1 MLTSVKYW
9 LWLTSL
15 LPPTAAWQVYCHF
28 GSPEHAYFAD
38 PGEYEQIDALSPEQ
52 RRLLSDKS
60 TDQTE
65 RLLERCDRGDIRIL
79 TFNDTDYP
87 ERLRNIE
94 TPPLVLYLRGKL
106 LRLDERAVIAFAGT
120 RRATPYGTG
129 IARDF
134 ARDITRGGG
143 IVATGIVAGCDESAA
158 TGALRAGG
166 PVLGV
171 LAGGVDV
178 PYYDSAS
185 SRDLLADMAAV
196 GMLLSESPPGT
207 PHRGSLFHR
216 RNAILC
222 GVSVGLLCVEAG
234 LRSGTL
240 GVASIAAE
248 QGRDIFAVPANLG
261 APMSA
266 GTNDLL
272 RQGLALP
279 VLSGADIL
287 SHYPYYL
294 PRREEQPDFT
304 RWQVVRVPAQP
315 RAQEKAVS
323 PEPPEAAA
331 PTPPEPISDEK
342 RVDTAPNSGYI
353 DLSDPSAQ
361 WTETERTLLQAL
373 AGGPATMEA
382 LIDQT
387 GLPSSQTS
395 ATLTLLAVKG
405 VVEECSGGRFRLHGQ
420 G

>member
-15 LPPTAAWQVYCHF
+15 LPPVAAWQVYCHF
-28 GSPEHAYFAD
+28 GSPEQAYFAD
-38 PGEYEQIDALSPEQ
+38 PAEYDCIQALAPEQ

-60 TDQTE
+60 TDQAE
-65 RLLERCDRGDIRIL
+65 QLLERCDRGDIRIL
-79 TFNDTDYP
+79 TFTDTDYP

-134 ARDITRGGG
+134 ARDVTRGGG
-143 IVATGIVAGCDESAA
+143 IVATGTVTGCDESAA

-166 PVLGV
+166 PVVGV

-185 SRDLLADMAAV
+185 SRDLLSDMASV

-207 PHRGSLFHR
+207 PHRGNLFHR

-240 GVASIAAE
+240 GVATIAAE

-304 RWQVVRVPAQP
+304 RWQVVRVSANAQP
-315 RAQEKAVS
+315 SEETAR
-323 PEPPEAAA
+323 PEPPKAA
-331 PTPPEPISDEK
+331 PPAPPEPVSAEK
-342 RVDTAPNSGYI
+342 KVDTAPNSGYI
-353 DLSDPSAQ
+353 DLSDASAQ
-361 WTETERTLLQAL
+361 WTETERVLLQAL
-373 AGGPATMEA
+373 TGGPATMES

-387 GLPSSQTS
+387 GLPSSQAS

>member
-9 LWLTSL
+9 LWLTNL
-15 LPPTAAWQVYCHF
+15 LPPAAAWQTYCHF
-28 GSPEHAYFAD
+28 GSPEQAYFAD
-38 PGEYEQIDALSPEQ
+38 LGEYERVEALTPDQ

-60 TDQTE
+60 VDSAEQ
-65 RLLERCDRGDIRIL
+65 LLERCDRIGIRIL
-79 TFNDTDYP
+79 TFNDTDFP

-94 TPPLVLYLRGKL
+94 TPPLVLYLRGNL

-120 RRATPYGTG
+120 RKATPYGIG
-129 IARDF
+129 IARNF
-134 ARDITRGGG
+134 ARDITKGGG

-178 PYYDSAS
+178 PYYDSTS
-185 SRDLLADMAAV
+185 SRDLLSDIASA

-207 PHRGSLFHR
+207 PHRGNLFHR

-222 GVSVGLLCVEAG
+222 GASVGLLCVEAG

-240 GVASIAAE
+240 GVAAIAAE

-272 RQGLALP
+272 RQGLATP
-279 VLSGADIL
+279 VLSGTDIL
-287 SHYPYYL
+287 NRYSYL
-294 PRREEQPDFT
+294 LPHREAQSDFT
-304 RWQVVRVPAQP
+304 CWQVVRVAAKPQP
-315 RAQEKAVS
+315 SAAEAS
-323 PEPPEAAA
+323 PEPPNAA
-331 PTPPEPISDEK
+331 PAAPPEPVSRKK
-342 RVDTAPNSGYI
+342 RVDTAPNSDYI
-353 DLSDPSAQ
+353 DLSDVSAQ
-361 WTETERTLLQAL
+361 WTETERTLLQAM
-373 AGGPATMEA
+373 ADGPATMEA

-387 GLPSSQTS
+387 GLLSSQVS

-405 VVEECSGGRFRLHGQ
+405 AVEECSGGRFRLCGQ
-420 G
+420 A

>member
-28 GSPEHAYFAD
+28 GSPELSYFAD
-38 PGEYEQIDALSPEQ
+38 PGEYEQIETLSPEQ

-60 TDQTE
+60 IDQAE
-65 RLLERCDRGDIRIL
+65 RLLERCDKANVRIL
-79 TFNDTDYP
+79 TFTDTDYP

-120 RRATPYGTG
+120 RKATPYGTG
-129 IARDF
+129 IARAF

-178 PYYDSAS
+178 PYYDSVS
-185 SRDLLADMAAV
+185 SRNLLSDMASV

-207 PHRGSLFHR
+207 PHKGNLFHR

-272 RQGLALP
+272 RQGLAMP

-287 SHYPYYL
+287 SNYSYFL
-294 PRREEQPDFT
+294 PHRAEQPNFT
-304 RWQVVRVPAQP
+304 RWQLVRVAAKSK
-315 RAQEKAVS
+315 AQENAVP
-323 PEPPEAAA
+323 PEPPEAVSPA
-331 PTPPEPISDEK
+331 PPEPISQEK
-342 RVDTAPNSGYI
+342 GVDTASNSGYI
-353 DLSDPSAQ
+353 DLSDSSAQ
-361 WTETERTLLQAL
+361 WTETERALLQAL
-373 AGGPATMEA
+373 ADGPATMEA
-382 LIDQT
+382 LIDRT
-387 GLPSSQTS
+387 GLPSSLVP
-395 ATLTLLAVKG
+395 ATLTLLSVKG
-405 VVEECSGGRFRLHGQ
+405 TVEECSGGRFRLRGQ